1 MRKFFVF
8 GITLVLLFS
17 CGNKADT
24 VQVDKMNTLEFDVQ
38 KLPKKSILNGGTRAI
53 LEPWLE
59 FNELDVAFD
68 ALYSVENY
76 EELIL
81 LIDEF
86 LEKQNA
92 LASST
97 YPEIFDNPQV
107 KSRQKVFKTY
117 VLKVKATL
125 EYRKDPMEATIEMV
139 NAYNGMRDQLNVLV
153 NSNLDT
159 KMILDE

>member
-1 MRKFFVF
+1 MRKLFVLAV
-8 GITLVLLFS
+8 TMVLLFS
-17 CGNKADT
+17 CGNRGDT
-24 VQVDKMNTLEFDVQ
+24 AQVDNTDKLEFDVQ
-38 KLPKKSILNGGTRAI
+38 KLPKKSILNSSTRAI
-53 LEPWLE
+53 LEPWIE

-86 LEKQNA
+86 MEKQNA

-97 YPEIFDNPQV
+97 YPEIFDKPQV
-107 KSRQKVFKTY
+107 KSRQKVFNTY

-139 NAYNGMRDQLNVLV
+139 HAYNGMRDQLNVLV
-153 NSNLDT
+153 NSKLDT

>member
-1 MRKFFVF
+1 MRKFLVL
-8 GITLVLLFS
+8 GVTLMLLFS
-17 CGNKADT
+17 CRNKEDIAPIDQT
-24 VQVDKMNTLEFDVQ
+24 DKLEFDVQ
-38 KLPKKSILNGGTRAI
+38 KLPKKSILNNGTRAV

-86 LEKQNA
+86 IEKQNA
-92 LASST
+92 LAAST
-97 YPEIFDNPQV
+97 YPEIFDKPQV

-117 VLKVKATL
+117 ILKVKATL
-125 EYRKDPMEATIEMV
+125 EYRKDPMEASIEMV
-139 NAYNGMRDQLNVLV
+139 NAYNGMRNQLNVLV